1 MSFNDFPR
9 NSKQTSK
16 GTEKTQNVNDD
27 VIDVI
32 DSYKMDYSLF
42 LLLVLLSVSFLS
54 SLSSL
59 LLSLLLL
66 LSSSLLL
73 SLLLLLL
80 LLLHYLLLACTSLRI
95 FYLPKVYRKVQKKL
109 NNSYIVSFYMETIV
123 LKALL
128 PVISLT

>member
-27 VIDVI
+27 VIDAI

-66 LSSSLLL
+66 SSSLLL
-73 SLLLLLL
+73 SLLL

-95 FYLPKVYRKVQKKL
+95 FYLPKVYKKVQKKL

>member
-54 SLSSL
+54 LLSSL

-73 SLLLLLL
+73 SLLLL
-80 LLLHYLLLACTSLRI
+80 HYLLLACTSLRI
-95 FYLPKVYRKVQKKL
+95 FYLPKVYKKVQKKL